1 MRKLFAFASAL
12 LLTFIQ
18 SSAFSADAV
27 SDAKTEK
34 TVKILVVG
42 NSFSGN
48 ALKHLKDIVKS
59 DGSCVLRY
67 EHAMI
72 GGCPLEKH
80 FNLALKHEES
90 PDAPEGKPYKMG
102 GKNVSLKEMLQAE
115 DWQYVSIQQY
125 SAYSFKIDT
134 YRPHAANLVGYIL
147 KYAPSAEILVH
158 QTWAYRED
166 SPLFKDGF
174 TQASMYRELTTA
186 YHTIAAEIGA
196 KKIIPDGDAFQ
207 LARETPE
214 WTFKR
219 DPAFDYANPVRP
231 ALPKETG
238 SLNAGY
244 FWKEKDGKS
253 ICSLDANHANTAG
266 EYLAGCVWFESLF
279 GKDVRKVSFKPAS
292 LSEEQAASLREIA
305 RKVVSEGVKPK
316 LWPEGLK

>member
-1 MRKLFAFASAL
+1 MRYLVFLAFALSLAFL
-12 LLTFIQ
+12 A
-18 SSAFSADAV
+18 SSSFAADAAQDQK
-27 SDAKTEK
+27 S
-34 TVKILVVG
+34 VKILVVG

-102 GKNVSLKEMLQAE
+102 GKNVSLKEMLEAE
-115 DWQYVSIQQY
+115 KWQYVSIQQY

-134 YRPHAANLVGYIL
+134 YRPSAANLVGYIR
-147 KYAPSAEILVH
+147 KYAPDAEILVH

-174 TQASMYRELTTA
+174 AQADMYRDLTTA

-196 KKIIPDGDAFQ
+196 KRIIPVGDAFQ
-207 LARETPE
+207 LARETSE

-219 DPAFDYANPVRP
+219 DPAFDYAKPVRP

-244 FWKEKDGKS
+244 FWKEKDGKAS
-253 ICSLDANHANTAG
+253 LSLDANHANTAG

-279 GKDVRKVSFKPAS
+279 GKDVRKVSFKPQA

-305 RKVVSEGVKPK
+305 HKAVSEGLKPK
-316 LWPEGLK
+316 IWPAGLK